1 MEDSRTVL
9 VQEVGPRDG
18 LQNEARSL
26 SPEIRAELI
35 DNLVSAGLPRI
46 QVGSFV
52 NPGRVP
58 QMAETDRVWKLLKPK
73 KNVRYSVLV
82 LNERGLDQAIQAGI
96 PHVEISVSAS
106 ETHSKK
112 NSNATVADAL
122 RTTSAVIKR
131 AKLAGMTVTAGVMCA
146 LGCHYEGPVPV
157 EKVTRIVEAYE
168 DLEPDEIGLADT
180 TGMGTPDQVKQVI
193 QAVGGQFPP
202 ERITIHLHDTH
213 GHGLANLKA
222 ALDAGVR
229 RFDSSVG
236 GIGGCPFV
244 PGAKGNIATDA
255 TVNMLESLGF
265 KTGIDLRRV
274 AEVRNRLQVLLGR
287 TLP

>member
-1 MEDSRTVL
+1 MEDSMTVL

-18 LQNEARSL
+18 LQNEARTL

-35 DNLVSAGLPRI
+35 EHLVSAGLPRI

-52 NPGRVP
+52 NPRRVP
-58 QMAETDRVWKLLKPK
+58 QMAETGRVWKLLTPQ
-73 KNVRYSVLV
+73 KNVRYSALV
-82 LNERGLDQAIQAGI
+82 LNDRGLDQAIEAGI

-122 RTTSAVIKR
+122 RITSAVIKR
-131 AKLAGMTVTAGVMCA
+131 AKLAGITVTAGVMCA

-157 EKVTRIVEAYE
+157 EKVTGIVGAYQ

-180 TGMGTPDQVKQVI
+180 TGMGTPDQVMQVI
-193 QAVGGQFPP
+193 EAVGGWFPP

-265 KTGIDLRRV
+265 KTGIDLRGV

-287 TLP
+287 ELP